1 MAGME
6 RRKSST
12 CLWADIVDRQNVTH
26 ENPYDIFNIKSQ
38 TNSREMNARNQF
50 EASNSVADDVPQLS
64 YFRSACSSWL
74 EAGGWKRDDQIN
86 TFLDPTHNNL
96 VSITEYV
103 Y

>member
-1 MAGME
+1 MG
-6 RRKSST
+6 RY
-12 CLWADIVDRQNVTH
+12 VDRQNVTH

-74 EAGGWKRDDQIN
+74 EAGGWKVMFKE
-86 TFLDPTHNNL
+86 TPF
-96 VSITEYV
+96 SIPLIIT
-103 Y
+103 